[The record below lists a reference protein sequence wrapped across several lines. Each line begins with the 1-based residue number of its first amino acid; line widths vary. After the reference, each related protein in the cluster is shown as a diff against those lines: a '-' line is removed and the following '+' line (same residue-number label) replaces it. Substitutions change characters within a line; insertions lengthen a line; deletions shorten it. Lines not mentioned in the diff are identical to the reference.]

1 MMVSVNVAVDWQTV
15 LLDLLNTTPVIDG
28 QTVDQLAD
36 PAFARTWLRGHAA
49 RRGEDLDAVRALRDD
64 LQRVV
69 RMQAGA
75 SALRRY
81 LADVRQVPDI
91 GPDGVTWSLEADW
104 PARLVLTWGEL
115 EREMPGRLRPCAND
129 ECRLFLIDHSRAGT
143 ARWCSMSGCGNR
155 MKARRHYR
163 RAARD
168 G

>member
-1 MMVSVNVAVDWQTV
+1 MVSMSSTVDWQVV

-28 QTVDQLAD
+28 QMVDQLD
-36 PAFARTWLRGHAA
+36 ARWLRTHGAPKGA
-49 RRGEDLDAVRALRDD
+49 DVADLRDD

-69 RMQAGA
+69 RMEADA

-81 LADVRQVPDI
+81 LTDARQVPDI
-91 GPDGVTWSLEADW
+91 GPDGVAWSLEADW
-104 PARLVLTWGEL
+104 PARLVLAWGEL
-115 EREMPGRLRPCAND
+115 ERDMPGRLRPCANE

-155 MKARRHYR
+155 MKARRHYSR
-163 RAARD
+163 TKNE